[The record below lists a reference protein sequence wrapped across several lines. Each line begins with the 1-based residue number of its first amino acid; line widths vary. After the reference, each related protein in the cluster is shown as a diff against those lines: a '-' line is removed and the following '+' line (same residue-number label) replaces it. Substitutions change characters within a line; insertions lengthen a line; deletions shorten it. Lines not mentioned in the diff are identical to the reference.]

1 MLSSNHDSPWVALT
15 RVLPSFQMPDAL
27 HFPDRVLVDRLLAGD
42 PEAADHFVTRFSR
55 LVWAV
60 LVRDVGMVHP
70 QGDDVFQELFLRL
83 WEDDYRRLRNWP
95 GEGDFAGYLVPI
107 VRHLA
112 IDHVRGRR
120 PERENP
126 LPRPDEQDEPSTS
139 EPDAEELA
147 QLDGIAN
154 PLIALVTAMPWFLSA
169 LLYVMALWTYF
180 VLMKLATTERLG
192 AAATTSQ

>member
-1 MLSSNHDSPWVALT
+1 
-15 RVLPSFQMPDAL
+15 
-27 HFPDRVLVDRLLAGD
+27 
-42 PEAADHFVTRFSR
+42 
-55 LVWAV
+55 
-60 LVRDVGMVHP
+60 VRDVGMVHP

-83 WEDDYRRLRNWP
+83 WEDDYRRLRNWS

-147 QLDGIAN
+147 QLEEQFDAIEQALGGLSDRDRELYRLRYLEERPYAEIAVELEITVN
-154 PLIALVTAMPWFLSA
+154 HVGVLLSR
-169 LLYVMALWTYF
+169 L
-180 VLMKLATTERLG
+180 TTNLRAAV
-192 AAATTSQ
+192 AAAGDARRAHARPRFTGAETSPGTE